1 MGSFVAQQLTLLHPE
16 KVNRLVLYA
25 SSCGEKENIPESAD
39 AVKIFSDFAYNRSQD
54 VGKSLSLTFPPSWLK
69 SHPNN
74 LFFPQSKEIVPPDTL
89 KQQFNIVQEWFATNW
104 SGACGQLSKISTNFG
119 CTKNSRSVACTD

>member
-25 SSCGEKENIPESAD
+25 SSCGGKENIPESAD

-74 LFFPQSKEIVPPDTL
+74 LFFHSPKKSYHLIH
-89 KQQFNIVQEWFATNW
+89 
-104 SGACGQLSKISTNFG
+104 
-119 CTKNSRSVACTD
+119 

>member
-16 KVNRLVLYA
+16 KVNRLVLYP

-54 VGKSLSLTFPPSWLK
+54 VGKSLSLTFPPSWM
-69 SHPNN
+69 
-74 LFFPQSKEIVPPDTL
+74 
-89 KQQFNIVQEWFATNW
+89 
-104 SGACGQLSKISTNFG
+104 
-119 CTKNSRSVACTD
+119 